1 MEPHLLGK
9 ALKEFIQSKP
19 LGENLSQIELLSGWK
34 EIFPPVICK
43 HAKPIGIRGNE
54 LIIMVSSSA
63 WLNELSFL
71 KEELKNRLNEK
82 AGKELIKGIR
92 FYLKED

>member
-9 ALKEFIQSKP
+9 VLKEFIQSKP
-19 LGENLSQIELLSGWK
+19 LGGNLSQIELLSGWK

-82 AGKELIKGIR
+82 AGKELIKEIR